1 MAKHSVRQGTR
12 SASRARRTRNIVLVV
27 VGVVLAL
34 AAVCGFLGYRFYREA
49 LQVRDHELA
58 AVQALQGLQDSEQL
72 KDTDALNEA
81 VAQAQEHA
89 SAAKEITDGGLWKAA
104 SFVPVVGD
112 DVKTVRGMVDV
123 VDGVVGQTLP
133 VLASTMQNLM
143 GAELSGGKGQLN
155 LQPIIDAQDGLIRAN
170 ELMQEQASAIEDLP
184 TPHIGMVRS
193 AYEQGRDQL
202 TKVADMLDGV
212 SGMVQ
217 VAPKMLGADG
227 SRTYLLV
234 AQTTSEQ
241 RSGGGLVGSLGT
253 MHTEQGKISV
263 GDFHSNTEFISLGES
278 ANDEEHDVF
287 SAPLRFSMDIRD
299 LFAVP
304 DISRVAEMLD
314 NVWQKSEYACPLDG
328 IIVIDPVFIQEMV
341 RINGDITLDNGYV
354 LTGENTAEFML
365 NSIYKCYE
373 PQEQD
378 GYFEYV
384 AASVMD
390 GAFSNMTTD
399 KMLQVVQAMGSLAE
413 NRHFYA
419 YTFHEDEAQYFQD
432 GGLAKSVPSSE
443 SEPEVGIYLNEQHGS
458 KMGWYITREGTV
470 TKTSC
475 NGDGSRTYHVTYT
488 LANTITDEEL
498 QTATDYILGPT
509 QNSVGSS
516 YVMQG
521 GTSVQRML
529 FYAPAGGTI
538 TDFTSTGNVQDQVN
552 KTMDGKELI
561 TNVAYLEPGTSV
573 TYEFNVT
580 TSPKAASDLKIDQSP
595 AGWLESGIT
604 YDVDECPAE

>member
-89 SAAKEITDGGLWKAA
+89 SAAKEITDGGLWRAA

-143 GAELSGGKGQLN
+143 GAELSGGEGQLN
-155 LQPIIDAQDGLIRAN
+155 LQPIIDAQDGLVRAN

-263 GDFHSNTEFISLGES
+263 GDFHSNAEFVSLGES
-278 ANDEEHDVF
+278 ANDEEHGVF
-287 SAPLRFSMDIRD
+287 NGPLTFSMDVRD
-299 LFAVP
+299 VFAVP

-314 NVWQKSEYACPLDG
+314 NVWQKSEYACAIDG
-328 IIVIDPVFIQEMV
+328 VIAIDPVFIQEMV
-341 RINGDITLDNGYV
+341 RINGDITLDNGQV

-365 NSIYKCYE
+365 NGIYKAFE
-373 PQEQD
+373 PEQQD
-378 GYFEYV
+378 LYFEYV

-390 GAFSNMTTD
+390 GAFSNMTVD
-399 KMLQVVQAMGSLAE
+399 KMLQVAQVMGELAGG
-413 NRHFYA
+413 RHFYA
-419 YTFHEDEAQYFQD
+419 YTFHEDEAQYFQ
-432 GGLAKSVPSSE
+432 GAGLAKDAPESE
-443 SEPEVGIYLNEQHGS
+443 TEPEVGIYLNEQNPS
-458 KMGWYITREGTV
+458 KLGWYLHRNGTV
-470 TKTSC
+470 SKTAR
-475 NGDGSRTYHVTYT
+475 NADGSQTYHVTFS
-488 LANTITDEEL
+488 ITNSLTSEEM
-498 QTATDYILGPT
+498 QTATDYILGGVQHGDAGVPVAA
-509 QNSVGSS
+509 S
-516 YVMQG
+516 

-529 FYAPAGGTI
+529 FYAPAGGSI
-538 TDFTSTGNVQDQVN
+538 SNFNVTGDVRDQAE
-552 KTMDGKELI
+552 KTMDGKALL
-561 TNVAYLEPGTSV
+561 TNVAYIAPGETV
-573 TYEFNVT
+573 TFDFDVT
-580 TSPKAASDLKIDQSP
+580 TSPQAQTDLKLDQTP
-595 AGWLESGIT
+595 AGWLDAGVT
-604 YDVDECPAE
+604 YELS

>member
-143 GAELSGGKGQLN
+143 GAELSGGEGQLN
-155 LQPIIDAQDGLIRAN
+155 LQPIIDAQDGLVRAN

-263 GDFHSNTEFISLGES
+263 GGIPSRERFRWGISTRIRNSSLW
-278 ANDEEHDVF
+278 VR
-287 SAPLRFSMDIRD
+287 APMMR
-299 LFAVP
+299 
-304 DISRVAEMLD
+304 
-314 NVWQKSEYACPLDG
+314 
-328 IIVIDPVFIQEMV
+328 
-341 RINGDITLDNGYV
+341 
-354 LTGENTAEFML
+354 
-365 NSIYKCYE
+365 
-373 PQEQD
+373 
-378 GYFEYV
+378 
-384 AASVMD
+384 
-390 GAFSNMTTD
+390 NMTCSRRPC
-399 KMLQVVQAMGSLAE
+399 VS
-413 NRHFYA
+413 RWI
-419 YTFHEDEAQYFQD
+419 
-432 GGLAKSVPSSE
+432 S
-443 SEPEVGIYLNEQHGS
+443 GICLLCR
-458 KMGWYITREGTV
+458 I
-470 TKTSC
+470 
-475 NGDGSRTYHVTYT
+475 
-488 LANTITDEEL
+488 
-498 QTATDYILGPT
+498 
-509 QNSVGSS
+509 
-516 YVMQG
+516 
-521 GTSVQRML
+521 
-529 FYAPAGGTI
+529 
-538 TDFTSTGNVQDQVN
+538 
-552 KTMDGKELI
+552 
-561 TNVAYLEPGTSV
+561 
-573 TYEFNVT
+573 
-580 TSPKAASDLKIDQSP
+580 SP
-595 AGWLESGIT
+595 AWLKCSIMCGRNRNT
-604 YDVDECPAE
+604 HVRWMASS

>member
-1 MAKHSVRQGTR
+1 MAKHSVRQGAR
-12 SASRARRTRNIVLVV
+12 SASRAHRTRNIVLVV
-27 VGVVLAL
+27 VGVLLAL

-72 KDTDALNEA
+72 KDADALSEA

-143 GAELSGGKGQLN
+143 GAELSGGEGQLN
-155 LQPIIDAQDGLIRAN
+155 LQPIIDAQDGLTQAN

-278 ANDEEHDVF
+278 ANDEEHGVF
-287 SAPLRFSMDIRD
+287 NGPLTFSMDVRD
-299 LFAVP
+299 VFAVP
-304 DISRVAEMLD
+304 DISRVAEMLN
-314 NVWQKSEYACPLDG
+314 NVWQKSEYACAIDG
-328 IIVIDPVFIQEMV
+328 VIAIDPVFIQEMV
-341 RINGDITLDNGYV
+341 RINGDITLDNGQV

-365 NSIYKCYE
+365 NGIYKAFE
-373 PQEQD
+373 PEQQD
-378 GYFEYV
+378 LYFEYV

-390 GAFSNMTTD
+390 GAFSDMTVD
-399 KMLQVVQAMGSLAE
+399 KMVQVAQVMGELAGG
-413 NRHFYA
+413 RHFYA
-419 YTFHEDEAQYFQD
+419 YTFHEDEAQYFQ
-432 GGLAKSVPSSE
+432 GAGLAKDAPESE
-443 SEPEVGIYLNEQHGS
+443 TEPEVGIYLNEQNPS
-458 KMGWYITREGTV
+458 KLGWYLHRNSTV
-470 TKTSC
+470 SKTAR
-475 NGDGSRTYHVTYT
+475 NADGSQTYHVTFS
-488 LANTITDEEL
+488 ITNSLTSEEM
-498 QTATDYILGPT
+498 QTATDYILGGVQHGDAGVPVAA
-509 QNSVGSS
+509 S
-516 YVMQG
+516 

-529 FYAPAGGTI
+529 FYAPAGGSI
-538 TDFTSTGNVQDQVN
+538 SNFNVTGDVRDQAE
-552 KTMDGKELI
+552 KTMDGKALL
-561 TNVAYLEPGTSV
+561 TNVAYIAPGETV
-573 TYEFNVT
+573 TFDFDVT
-580 TSPKAASDLKIDQSP
+580 TSPQAQTDLKLDQTP
-595 AGWLESGIT
+595 AGWLDAGVT
-604 YDVDECPAE
+604 YELS